1 MNLNLSPDTEAQLK
15 KMLDSGKFESTEQFI
30 QYSLKRYEAED
41 NLYRDEA
48 SVEWL
53 RAEVQKGIDS
63 GEPEPH
69 NIEDIIAEAK
79 GREQGQ
85 PKTH

>member
-1 MNLNLSPDTEAQLK
+1 MTIELSPDTEAQLK
-15 KMLDSGKFESTEQFI
+15 RVLDSGKFESAEQFI
-30 QYSLKRYEAED
+30 RYSLDNFEVED

-63 GEPEPH
+63 GEPETH
-69 NIEDIIAEAK
+69 DIEEIIAEAK
-79 GREQGQ
+79 RREQNQ
-85 PKTH
+85 PSAH